1 MPLKLY
7 QRGKIWHFRGTVAGN
22 RLRGSCKTADKAI
35 AARQVAEIETRQWKC
50 NFDGPQAVLT
60 FAQAAAL
67 YRKAGKSPLNLA
79 PVEDYFRDT
88 LVKDIK
94 PGTIKQM
101 AIELFPSYSGA
112 SKNRVAIVPA
122 QAIINHA
129 AELELCPPIRVKRF
143 DEETK
148 AKIPATMEWVRAF
161 MAAASPNLGAYAL
174 FMYLTGC
181 RPSEG
186 INVQWDDIDL
196 QAKPAPTVLLRE
208 TKGGTERIAH
218 LPAPLVVVLA
228 NLPKVKDRG
237 VFIYQNYGD
246 FQHAWDDAIERAGIK
261 RLTPH
266 CCRHGFAT
274 GLLHRGVDVLTVA
287 WLGGWKDAG
296 QVLRTY
302 GHADKNR
309 RLTDLLI
316 DTPETQAATPDER
329 KPRKTGTS

>member
-7 QRGKIWHFRGTVAGN
+7 TRGKIWHYRGTVAGR
-22 RLRGSCKTADKAI
+22 RLRGSCKTADKAV
-35 AARQVAEIETRQWKC
+35 AARQIAEIEVRTWKC
-50 NFDGPQAVLT
+50 NFDGPEAVLT
-60 FAQAAAL
+60 FAQAATL
-67 YRKAGKSPLNLA
+67 YRKAGKSTVNLA
-79 PVEDYFRDT
+79 LVEDYFRDT
-88 LVKDIK
+88 LVRDIK

-101 AIELFPSYSGA
+101 AIELFPAYSGA

-129 AELELCPPIRVKRF
+129 AELELCQKIRVKRF

-148 AKIPATMEWVRAF
+148 VKIPATMEWVRAF
-161 MAAASPNLGAYAL
+161 MAASAPHLGAYAL
-174 FMYLTGC
+174 FMFLTGC
-181 RPSEG
+181 RPGEAV
-186 INVQWDDIDL
+186 NVQWDDVDL
-196 QAKPAPTVLLRE
+196 SAQTALLRE
-208 TKGGTERIAH
+208 TKGGTERLAH
-218 LPAPLVVVLA
+218 LPAMLVATLA
-228 NLPKVKDRG
+228 NLPRVRGRG
-237 VFIYQNYGD
+237 VFVYQRYGD

-274 GLLHRGVDVLTVA
+274 ELLRRGVDVLTVA

-302 GHADKNR
+302 GHANKNR
-309 RLTDLLI
+309 KLTDLI
-316 DTPETQAATPDER
+316 TGTPVTQQVAGNAK